1 MGFLKLGVPMGG
13 TNHKDYGILGS
24 ILGSPE

>member
-1 MGFLKLGVPMGG
+1 MGFLKLVVPIGG
-13 TNHKDYGILGS
+13 PNHKDYGILGS